1 MRPTF
6 AILVLPLAA
15 LALIEGLAWWW
26 MNPPPAAHREPVLA
40 YRPQGSAGVPPAEQ
54 ESEIRDQECGG
65 SDSDLNSGRSQNG
78 MARAKRGQ
86 SGIRDQQEPTAQSAS
101 SSSNQKSKIQNQES
115 KISSSSSSNPQSQ
128 IHNPQ
133 SEIRDQEE
141 APEQASSSNPKSK
154 IQNPESKIS
163 PSSHPISASTRTP
176 LPEIY
181 RQAAP
186 MLRCTSGEV
195 FHVRIHDN
203 ASLHGAFFEWDG
215 TDTGS
220 VLEAFRHMPEAC
232 MGAIGMQL
240 VSKEKPILYQVGLD
254 RRAGRDSANGAA
266 SKRMAEDRSQRSDVR
281 GQQEVAASS
290 SAPSSDQKSKIKNLS
305 RHSAATPDQ
314 DSKISRSSSSPDHST
329 STPHADGDKSARRG
343 RRALPVPTAQS
354 LIFDHTV
361 FRDPGQ
367 AKGPLG
373 PGPLVHAF
381 RAVWVAGRSSAD
393 ARHGLDGREFDQ
405 LRSIRL
411 HSALTRFRPSHAR
424 VIQGAVRGLHSPEAA
439 WQAFEQ
445 HMLRDLT
452 FEP

>member
-1 MRPTF
+1 
-6 AILVLPLAA
+6 
-15 LALIEGLAWWW
+15 
-26 MNPPPAAHREPVLA
+26 
-40 YRPQGSAGVPPAEQ
+40 
-54 ESEIRDQECGG
+54 
-65 SDSDLNSGRSQNG
+65 
-78 MARAKRGQ
+78 
-86 SGIRDQQEPTAQSAS
+86 
-101 SSSNQKSKIQNQES
+101 
-115 KISSSSSSNPQSQ
+115 
-128 IHNPQ
+128 
-133 SEIRDQEE
+133 
-141 APEQASSSNPKSK
+141 
-154 IQNPESKIS
+154 
-163 PSSHPISASTRTP
+163 
-176 LPEIY
+176 
-181 RQAAP
+181 

-266 SKRMAEDRSQRSDVR
+266 SERMAEDRSQRSDAR
-281 GQQEVAASS
+281 GQEEVAASS
-290 SAPSSDQKSKIKNLS
+290 SAPSSDPKSKIKNLS

-314 DSKISRSSSSPDHST
+314 DSKISPSSSSSDHST

-367 AKGPLG
+367 AKGPLV

>member
-6 AILVLPLAA
+6 VILVLTLAA

-40 YRPQGSAGVPPAEQ
+40 YRPVGLDRRASPPVASGVESQGGVEG
-54 ESEIRDQECGG
+54 RDQ
-65 SDSDLNSGRSQNG
+65 
-78 MARAKRGQ
+78 K
-86 SGIRDQQEPTAQSAS
+86 SGIRDQQEATAQSAS
-101 SSSNQKSKIQNQES
+101 
-115 KISSSSSSNPQSQ
+115 
-128 IHNPQ
+128 
-133 SEIRDQEE
+133 
-141 APEQASSSNPKSK
+141 SSSNPKSK
-154 IQNPESKIS
+154 IQNLSRHSAATPDQESKIS
-163 PSSHPISASTRTP
+163 PSSHPISASTHTP

-254 RRAGRDSANGAA
+254 RRAGRDSANGAE
-266 SKRMAEDRSQRSDVR
+266 SETSEQESGDR
-281 GQQEVAASS
+281 GQQEATAHASS
-290 SAPSSDQKSKIKNLS
+290 SSPNQKSKINNPQSEIRGQGPEIRGQHEAIAHASSSSPDQKSKIKN
-305 RHSAATPDQ
+305 Q
-314 DSKISRSSSSPDHST
+314 DSKISPSSSSSDHST

-367 AKGPLG
+367 AKGPLV